1 MPIKMKKKN
10 YEEIRDKLID
20 KELFKYYLGENFENE
35 CTNVEDIK
43 NDNEEKK
50 SEDKEENIN
59 DNEEEIKDK
68 VDNDANEN

>member
-1 MPIKMKKKN
+1 MKEKQKKN

-35 CTNVEDIK
+35 CTNVDDIK

-59 DNEEEIKDK
+59 DFYKNCSLVIVLYSIDE
-68 VDNDANEN
+68 

>member
-1 MPIKMKKKN
+1 MHA
-10 YEEIRDKLID
+10 Y
-20 KELFKYYLGENFENE
+20 FFH
-35 CTNVEDIK
+35 DIS

-68 VDNDANEN
+68 VDNEVNEY